1 MSSNLTPLGSDGGF
15 NTTGNVVAGNVL
27 VVGNIGPSGDAS
39 PAPSL
44 NGFDS
49 VNSITVSA
57 FGNITGGNI
66 VTSGSGGDITL
77 TGGNIT
83 GANVVSANTVSATV
97 AANVNSINISQS
109 IRWDYSGSEIY
120 EDGGLVINGP
130 GGVFAQGNIAARF
143 EFNDGLGNSGGLYSD
158 IGNSLVYSV
167 GNVIV
172 RSNNLSQT
180 DWTFGTDGN
189 LSIPGG
195 GAVWTI
201 GQGTAAL
208 TANIQD
214 PQAVNLGLDYT
225 SNTATLAGNSGVYI
239 QTNSIANTKQWAFG
253 TDGNLNVPGHINNLS
268 DPVLTQDAAT
278 KAYVDQAVTAFHTHA
293 PAYLG
298 TTTDLATWMGIS
310 SGDVVYTQPDGYG
323 NGVGATL
330 AFTGNTLTALDGVTL
345 VGADANTRLLIK
357 NEANAVLNGLYTYTS
372 DSAITRATDEDQPG
386 DLDGGDFV
394 FIQTGDTQAATGWVQ
409 TTVNVV
415 IGTSDI
421 VFNQFSGGG
430 GTYTANTSA
439 GISLTGTVF
448 SAKVD
453 GTTIVFNGGGNIS
466 IPSSVTLT
474 TPNIGAATG
483 TSLSTT
489 GNVTGAYILGNGSQ
503 LTGLPTSYTNLSV
516 TNITVTG
523 NVIGN
528 TANIYANTLSVVG
541 NTTSGNLLTTGIIS
555 ATGNV
560 TGNYFIGNGSQ
571 LTNINGSNVTGNVS
585 SATTAYN
592 GNVTTV
598 NNNQEYRPLLVTNTS
613 GNLPFTASTGISW
626 NPSTYALTAGK
637 ILLGSG
643 IGAQGVTGKYAF
655 GGNTAWA
662 VQSQNGT
669 GTDAQGQE
677 IGRFGSEYTSGA
689 STFWDSYVAYYQGS
703 GANSGWMILN
713 SAGNAVA
720 NITGLGV
727 SVTGTVSASGN
738 VTGGNILT
746 GGLISATGNATV
758 GNIIATNIGNI
769 ASINLNGNASTVL
782 YGNGVFSGVAA
793 SYGNSN
799 VNTLLATWGS
809 NTISTTG
816 TIASGNITATNITA
830 NATTAVI
837 STPVNAVGY
846 IGTPLNSQS
855 SNYQLVIG
863 DMGKSVYMSATAT
876 VTVPDNA
883 NVAYP
888 IGTVINLISGP
899 SATTTVNILGSD
911 TIYLGGA
918 GSTGS
923 RTISAYGMGTILKVT
938 STTWYISGAGVA

>member
-1 MSSNLTPLGSDGGF
+1 MSQQPFNSDGGF
-15 NTTGNVVAGNVL
+15 NTTGN
-27 VVGNIGPSGDAS
+27 
-39 PAPSL
+39 
-44 NGFDS
+44 
-49 VNSITVSA
+49 
-57 FGNITGGNI
+57 ITGGNI
-66 VTSGSGGDITL
+66 ATSGTGGDITL
-77 TGGNIT
+77 TGGNIA
-83 GANVVSANTVSATV
+83 GANNVSAAG
-97 AANVNSINISQS
+97 AANVNSMNISQS
-109 IRWDYSGSEIY
+109 IRWDYSGSQIY

-172 RSNNLSQT
+172 RSNNLSQI

-253 TDGNLNVPGHINNLS
+253 TDGNLNVAGHINNLS

-372 DSAITRATDEDQPG
+372 DSTITRATDEDQPG

-489 GNVTGAYILGNGSQ
+489 GAVTAPGNVYAPAIQNGGTGIKFDAGYPGYITFYNG
-503 LTGLPTSYTNLSV
+503 TG
-516 TNITVTG
+516 ITVTI
-523 NVIGN
+523 ND
-528 TANIYANTLSVVG
+528 
-541 NTTSGNLLTTGIIS
+541 SGNINAGVIS
-555 ATGNV
+555 ATGNI

-571 LTNINGSNVTGNVS
+571 LTNINGSNITGNVS

-592 GNVTTV
+592 ANIATV
-598 NNNQEYRPLLVTNTS
+598 SNNQEYRPLLVTSTS
-613 GNLPFTASTGISW
+613 GNLPFKASSGISW

-637 ILLGSG
+637 ILLGTG

-727 SVTGTVSASGN
+727 SVTGTVSVSGN
-738 VTGGNILT
+738 VTGGNVLT
-746 GGLISATGNATV
+746 GGIVSATGNATV